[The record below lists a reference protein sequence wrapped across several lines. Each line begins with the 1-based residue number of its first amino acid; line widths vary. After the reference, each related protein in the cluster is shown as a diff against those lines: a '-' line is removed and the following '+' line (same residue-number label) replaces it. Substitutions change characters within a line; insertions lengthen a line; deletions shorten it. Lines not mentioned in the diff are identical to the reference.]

1 MKQLCILFLALIFK
15 GCFFALPTFA
25 QEETEDET
33 EPVVENE
40 KRKYSFL
47 EKEKFERLRELE
59 TITFPEGSFS
69 RIHWMVIEYYHTK
82 KKDDKSPSILLS
94 GGQMKKN
101 GIASTYFPQTT
112 MNSSDL
118 FDNQA
123 REFGR
128 MADNTDD
135 SEAKSAY
142 RQLEVGAHSASIA
155 NLEREQAM
163 ERNMAALELAASVG
177 NVLMKG
183 LGTWAS
189 NSIRKDYNKVIDWA
203 FNPDGIAY
211 SDREDAPVLIFTIII
226 DHKPGKDKPYRHQW
240 VVEAKAQ
247 YEKETIAL
255 PTQSFS
261 ILYYNKKL
269 REKMKEVPT
278 PEGYISSAKT
288 QLITTP
294 GLETYLGIQ
303 AAMLRQTAHDFRT
316 LQKVLEAD
324 Q

>member
-1 MKQLCILFLALIFK
+1 MKQLSVFFLAFIFM
-15 GCFFALPTFA
+15 GCFFALPTYA

-33 EPVVENE
+33 EIVIENE
-40 KRKYSFL
+40 NRKYSFL
-47 EKEKFERLRELE
+47 EKEKHERLRELE

-82 KKDDKSPSILLS
+82 KKDDKNPSILLS
-94 GGQMKKN
+94 GGKMRKKHM
-101 GIASTYFPQTT
+101 ASTYFPQTT
-112 MNSSDL
+112 IKSSDL
-118 FDNQA
+118 FDKQA
-123 REFGR
+123 SEFGR

-155 NLEREQAM
+155 NLEREQRM
-163 ERNMAALELAASVG
+163 ERNMAALQLAASVG
-177 NVLMKG
+177 DVLG
-183 LGTWAS
+183 QALLNWA
-189 NSIRKDYNKVIDWA
+189 NNAIRKDYNKVIDWA

-211 SDREDAPVLIFTIII
+211 SDKEDAPVLIFTIII
-226 DHKPGKDKPYRHQW
+226 DHKPLKDKPHRHQW

-255 PTQSFS
+255 PTQSYS

-269 REKMKEVPT
+269 RKKMKEVPT

-303 AAMLRQTAHDFRT
+303 AAMLRQTAHDFRA
-316 LQKVLEAD
+316 LQKVIETD
-324 Q
+324 R